1 MKKLWEQEEFRLWL
15 AIVGSATL
23 LLGASYSMV
32 QQEARLSANDL
43 PVSASESAKHLL
55 ESGSEP
61 TEVVANQKND
71 LRQDYSPFSI
81 VTDSSKHVLASS
93 ASLDGK
99 TPLPPAGV
107 FDYTN
112 KHGSDTITWQPAKD
126 VRLAIYATTY
136 KANSGTGYI
145 ISGQSLRQ
153 TEDHINKIT
162 VIAIAAWLLIVAWVS
177 AVLLLKNNF
186 KKK

>member
-1 MKKLWEQEEFRLWL
+1 
-15 AIVGSATL
+15 VG
-23 LLGASYSMV
+23 
-32 QQEARLSANDL
+32 AR
-43 PVSASESAKHLL
+43 
-55 ESGSEP
+55 
-61 TEVVANQKND
+61 
-71 LRQDYSPFSI
+71 RI
-81 VTDSSKHVLASS
+81 
-93 ASLDGK
+93 
-99 TPLPPAGV
+99 PA
-107 FDYTN
+107 
-112 KHGSDTITWQPAKD
+112 
-126 VRLAIYATTY
+126 